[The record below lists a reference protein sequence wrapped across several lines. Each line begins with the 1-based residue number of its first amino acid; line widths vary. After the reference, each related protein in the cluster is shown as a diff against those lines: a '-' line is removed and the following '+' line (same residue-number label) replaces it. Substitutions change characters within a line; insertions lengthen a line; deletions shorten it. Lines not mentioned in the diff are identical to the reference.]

1 MHYYKHMLI
10 GGFAAAGL
18 DGTFEQTKQVF
29 EKFTDSFLSGRS
41 ILTFIIAM
49 TIAIILG
56 RLIAAVMRRLARL
69 VSRNADKTQD
79 LKEVNRLRRIE
90 TLIILAVA
98 LIRMILVV
106 LALYFWWI
114 YAHPSQQPTALIGA
128 SALVIIIGS
137 ATLGPILRDLAYGGV
152 MMAEHWYGVG
162 DHVKVEP
169 FDKLQGVVERVTLR
183 STRIRGLNGEVIWIS
198 NQNIQGVRVLT
209 KGVRTTAI
217 ELFVTDL
224 HKGMDLIEQINMR
237 LPTGPLMVVRP
248 LHIMAKSKVGP
259 QLWHITAV
267 GETAPGR
274 EWLLEHYALSLLQEL
289 DEQNK
294 QPIMK
299 TDPIARDADSV
310 AEQRFARTVQN
321 ARKSPLEHR
330 HLPLPEAIARQIE
343 RPIASAKKVARAAE
357 SRATLSVNKRRT
369 KNKKI
374 Q

>member
-1 MHYYKHMLI
+1 MLL
-10 GGFAAAGL
+10 GVFAASPTDSAI
-18 DGTFEQTKQVF
+18 EQTKQVF
-29 EKFTDSFLSGRS
+29 EKFTSSFLSGRS

-49 TIAIILG
+49 TVAIVLG
-56 RLIAAVMRRLARL
+56 RLIAAVMRRFART

-90 TLIILAVA
+90 TLTILAVA
-98 LIRMILVV
+98 LIRMLLVV
-106 LALYFWWI
+106 LAVYFWWV

-128 SALVIIIGS
+128 SALVVIIAS
-137 ATLGPILRDLAYGGV
+137 ATVGPILRDLAYGGV

-217 ELFVTDL
+217 ELFVNDL
-224 HKGMDLIEQINMR
+224 HKGMDLIEQINLR

-248 LHIMAKSKVGP
+248 LHIMAKSEVGP
-259 QLWHITAV
+259 GLWHITAV

-274 EWLLEHYALSLLQEL
+274 EWLLENYAITLLQEL
-289 DEQNK
+289 DELNK
-294 QPIMK
+294 RPIMK

-310 AEQRFARTVQN
+310 AE
-321 ARKSPLEHR
+321 
-330 HLPLPEAIARQIE
+330 
-343 RPIASAKKVARAAE
+343 
-357 SRATLSVNKRRT
+357 
-369 KNKKI
+369 
-374 Q
+374 

>member
-1 MHYYKHMLI
+1 MLN
-10 GGFAAAGL
+10 GVFAASQIDSAVDQAKEVL
-18 DGTFEQTKQVF
+18 ERI
-29 EKFTDSFLSGRS
+29 TDTFLSGRS
-41 ILTFIIAM
+41 VLTFIIAM
-49 TIAIILG
+49 TIAILLG
-56 RLIAAVMRRLARL
+56 RIIAAVMRKIAHAA
-69 VSRNADKTQD
+69 SRKADKVQD

-90 TLIILAVA
+90 TLIILAIA
-98 LIRMILVV
+98 LIRMILVIM
-106 LALYFWWI
+106 ALYFWWI
-114 YAHPSQQPTALIGA
+114 FAHPQQQPTALIGA

-217 ELFVTDL
+217 ELFVSDL
-224 HKGMDLIEQINMR
+224 HRGMDLIEQVNLR
-237 LPTGPLMVVRP
+237 LPTGPMMVVRP
-248 LHIMAKSKVGP
+248 LHIMAKNEVGP
-259 QLWHITAV
+259 HLWHITAV

-274 EWLLEHYALSLLQEL
+274 EWLLETYAITLMQEM
-289 DEQNK
+289 DEEEKHPVMQ
-294 QPIMK
+294 
-299 TDPIARDADSV
+299 TDPIARDADST
-310 AEQRFARTVQN
+310 AEQRFSRTVQN
-321 ARKSPLEHR
+321 ARKSPLQR
-330 HLPLPEAIARQIE
+330 KHLPLPESIAKQIE
-343 RPIASAKKVARAAE
+343 RPIASAKKAAKRAEVRAA
-357 SRATLSVNKRRT
+357 TSVRRRHS